1 MAGETHQNFLPDK
14 KANQARFV
22 TIFLGVVVLVERN
35 SLVIANLKGVF
46 QFSIYL
52 NLPKFE

>member
-22 TIFLGVVVLVERN
+22 TIFLGVVGLVERN